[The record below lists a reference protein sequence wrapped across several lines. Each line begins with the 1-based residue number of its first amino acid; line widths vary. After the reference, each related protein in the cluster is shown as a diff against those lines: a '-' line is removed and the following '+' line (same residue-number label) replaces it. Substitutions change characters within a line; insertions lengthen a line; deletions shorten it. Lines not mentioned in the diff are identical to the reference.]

1 MLNLQLR
8 LLRGLIA
15 EQGLAWILPRIVGIS
30 RALDLLLSSRVIL
43 SEEAQS
49 MGLINFISKDDECL
63 NDALN
68 YAKNMTKFCSPNS
81 MPHIKMQLYD
91 SLEMDRKHSY
101 VVAEKY
107 TAQSLTGADFVE
119 GVKSFVE
126 KCDPKFAPL
135 PSSRPK
141 L

>member
-107 TAQSLTGADFVE
+107 TAKSLTGADFVE

-126 KCDPKFAPL
+126 KRDPKFAPL